1 MAISSERYRSEFHR
15 VVLSSHPCG
24 RQEKPQ
30 DLRIRLGGPT
40 GHEIEQQKHQQPSE
54 QAVEQ
59 VESGRAQAHG
69 EEKELSLGPKD
80 GEGPRKRAMHSVD
93 SSSFGHALLRS

>member
-1 MAISSERYRSEFHR
+1 MAISSDRYRSEFHR
-15 VVLSSHPCG
+15 VVLSPHPCG

-30 DLRIRLGGPT
+30 YLRIRLSGPAR
-40 GHEIEQQKHQQPSE
+40 HEIEQQKHQQPSE

-59 VESGRAQAHG
+59 VEGGRSQAHG
-69 EEKELSLGPKD
+69 EEKELSFGSEDRQRP
-80 GEGPRKRAMHSVD
+80 GKRAMHSVD